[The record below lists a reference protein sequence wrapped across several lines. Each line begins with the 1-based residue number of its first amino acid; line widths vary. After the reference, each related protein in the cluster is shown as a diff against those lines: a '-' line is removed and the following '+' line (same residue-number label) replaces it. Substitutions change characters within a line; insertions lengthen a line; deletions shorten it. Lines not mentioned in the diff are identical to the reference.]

1 MSNSCPYY
9 SQNCSQGCCD
19 VYGSCPL
26 YYSDCYS
33 YYTTNTSTSTVPT
46 GIIVGAI
53 CGVVGF
59 IVLISLLVWC
69 NRRRMM
75 QRALRNQAMLN
86 QTGMMQNMTGMNMM
100 NMQPNFNPMMQQP
113 PMMQPMM
120 GTPFGMNNG
129 PIGQPMGY

>member
-1 MSNSCPYY
+1 
-9 SQNCSQGCCD
+9 
-19 VYGSCPL
+19 
-26 YYSDCYS
+26 
-33 YYTTNTSTSTVPT
+33 
-46 GIIVGAI
+46 
-53 CGVVGF
+53 
-59 IVLISLLVWC
+59 
-69 NRRRMM
+69 M